1 MSQKTFYATKIY
13 FHDIFRDI
21 FVIFLL
27 LRYTLQAETNS
38 LRYMDYDNFAVKRKV
53 INFRY

>member
-21 FVIFLL
+21 FIIFLL
-27 LRYTLQAETNS
+27 WRYTLQAETNS